1 MLLHQ
6 RVDFRRVLDPRVFLF
21 DGEFAAFQVSA
32 VNGSSGNLALREL
45 VDDVLPNWFVD
56 ADGDSSHELFESG
69 GVLARFVQE
78 GGEVE
83 RAVVVG
89 DGGAGGEFGDEFC
102 LFGGD
107 SEVFLHHFLVLFKNK
122 FLKVGLLPI
131 PFGLFLGEPN
141 GDVLHGFATTRLLV
155 ASETAHA
162 SVALPALARVPDDGK
177 VFLRRKVALPIC

>member
-1 MLLHQ
+1 
-6 RVDFRRVLDPRVFLF
+6 
-21 DGEFAAFQVSA
+21 
-32 VNGSSGNLALREL
+32 
-45 VDDVLPNWFVD
+45 
-56 ADGDSSHELFESG
+56 
-69 GVLARFVQE
+69 
-78 GGEVE
+78 
-83 RAVVVG
+83 
-89 DGGAGGEFGDEFC
+89 
-102 LFGGD
+102 
-107 SEVFLHHFLVLFKNK
+107 LFKNK